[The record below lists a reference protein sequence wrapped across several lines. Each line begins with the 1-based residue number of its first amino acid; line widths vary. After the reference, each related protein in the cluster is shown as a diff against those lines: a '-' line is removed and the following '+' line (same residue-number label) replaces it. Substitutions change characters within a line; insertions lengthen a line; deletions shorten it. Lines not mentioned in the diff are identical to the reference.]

1 MCAVCWTG
9 AQIIPVSAAAG
20 RYIWVNHLRYRRG
33 PGGDPEPEVEAG
45 VEVEVEVEDAEPIP
59 V

>member
-20 RYIWVNHLRYRRG
+20 RYVWVNHLRGRRRSSEAARTEE
-33 PGGDPEPEVEAG
+33 PTPE
-45 VEVEVEVEDAEPIP
+45 EPSSMDTGAS
-59 V
+59 VTV